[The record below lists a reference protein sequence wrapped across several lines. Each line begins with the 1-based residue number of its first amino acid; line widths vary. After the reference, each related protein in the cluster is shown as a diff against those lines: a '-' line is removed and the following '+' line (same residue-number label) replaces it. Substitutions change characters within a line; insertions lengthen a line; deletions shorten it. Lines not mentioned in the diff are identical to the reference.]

1 MNILL
6 IQLKRIGDL
15 VLTTPAIAA
24 VREKFPR
31 AKLSLAVSSGC
42 EELLPAIPGID
53 RALIVRGNVKDAA
66 KWFAVAARRFGYCVD
81 FTHNDRS
88 AFLTML
94 SGASK
99 RITASHVEL
108 QSRLRAKSY
117 NRLVQTK
124 LRALHTVDTH
134 LALVESLGIHDASP
148 LIRLA
153 VPEATLTATNQLVSD
168 HHVHSDFVLVH
179 PGTARVEKFWE
190 PERWAEIID
199 HAVRELQL
207 PCVLTG
213 AASGAEQAHIVAIKA
228 RARSPIVDLSGRTD
242 LLTLAALVRRARLL
256 VAVDS
261 APMHFAAAFG
271 TPQIA
276 LFGPTNPFHWRPR
289 TATAIVLQGESNL
302 PVTEFLPKRPRA
314 AMSLISTQA
323 VINGMES
330 LLSASAAPR
339 HE

>member
-31 AKLSLAVSSGC
+31 AKLSLAISSGC
-42 EELLPAIPGID
+42 AELLPAIGGID

-66 KWFAVAARRFGYCVD
+66 RWFAVVARRFEYCVD

-94 SGASK
+94 SGAAK
-99 RITASHVEL
+99 RITATHVEL
-108 QSRLRAKSY
+108 QSKLRAKSY
-117 NRLVQTK
+117 NELVQTK
-124 LRALHTVDTH
+124 LRALHTIDTH
-134 LALVESLGIHDASP
+134 LALLEPLGIHDASAT
-148 LIRLA
+148 IRLDL
-153 VPEATLTATNQLVSD
+153 PEATLVATDRLLSEQNVQG
-168 HHVHSDFVLVH
+168 DFVLVH
-179 PGTARVEKFWE
+179 PGSARAEKFWE
-190 PERWAEIID
+190 PERWAEVID
-199 HAVRELQL
+199 HTVRELQL

-213 AASGAEQAHIVAIKA
+213 ASSGVEQAHITAIKS
-228 RARSPIVDLSGRTD
+228 RARSRIVDLSGRTD
-242 LLTLAALVRRARLL
+242 LLTLAALVQRARLL

-289 TATAIVLQGESNL
+289 TSTAVVLHGESNA
-302 PVTEFLPKRPRA
+302 PITEFLPKRPRA
-314 AMSLISTQA
+314 AMSLISTKA
-323 VINGMES
+323 VIDGMES